1 MDFRLFSC
9 LPLTDDRS
17 WLWVTSSDL
26 SGCITVKWPQ
36 KTSIQSSQ
44 MTSVSSVWKNFKC
57 SIRIWCSKERSPTLS
72 KGIISLISSSVLPRP
87 DSCQDQSSYTC
98 SNPSK
103 PIWTLSEPS
112 KPFQTFQ
119 SCPKLPTKAVRT
131 SLRRKKIFMDW
142 KLIRLSIRITKMVSS
157 SLATYPSSI
166 FDNSCQVFLI
176 QFWAI
181 FKTSWIEFNSTFHT
195 AVFASEN
202 RDFWQ
207 SSHFWTKIATM
218 ISVSLTVE
226 KNK

>member
-1 MDFRLFSC
+1 
-9 LPLTDDRS
+9 
-17 WLWVTSSDL
+17 
-26 SGCITVKWPQ
+26 
-36 KTSIQSSQ
+36 

-98 SNPSK
+98 PKPSK
-103 PIWTLSEPS
+103 PIWTRSKTS

-166 FDNSCQVFLI
+166 FDNSCQVFFNPFLSHFLSHSKPVGLSSI
-176 QFWAI
+176 PRFTPRFLSVKTAI
-181 FKTSWIEFNSTFHT
+181 FDK
-195 AVFASEN
+195 ARVFG
-202 RDFWQ
+202 
-207 SSHFWTKIATM
+207 
-218 ISVSLTVE
+218 
-226 KNK
+226 